1 MRKDGPLLALA
12 LTASVPVA
20 HAWEEPGGLMER
32 KTVSTGS
39 TDLASTGFEA
49 YARPAQ
55 ETNDTTELALS
66 AGAFLSAG
74 NTRSVAAT
82 FAEQFRLRRGA
93 HQLSVSS
100 GVNYGRSARDTDSGM
115 DTTVENYQAKL
126 RYDYFFTRELAL
138 FFGTSARKDR
148 FQGLALRVNFA
159 PGAAYYF
166 IDAPDHQLWTELGYN
181 LQHDIRTDAVIREG
195 ADEGEPVEN
204 SETRHFG
211 RLFVGYGNH
220 LNKIVT
226 FNSGLE
232 YLPAISPFEDELTGR
247 KNWRLSWTA
256 AFTSKVS
263 DEFSVAT
270 SVTIDY
276 DNNPLPGV
284 GRADATTAVNLV
296 YTLL

>member
-1 MRKDGPLLALA
+1 MNNPWLLALA
-12 LTASVPVA
+12 LTSAVQAA
-20 HAWEEPGGLMER
+20 HAEEPGGLMVR

-39 TDLASTGFEA
+39 TDFASTGFEA
-49 YARPAQ
+49 YVRPEQA
-55 ETNDTTELALS
+55 TKDTIELALS

-74 NTRSVAAT
+74 NTRSIAAT

-100 GVNYGRSARDTDSGM
+100 GVNYGRSAPDADSGL

-126 RYDYFFTRELAL
+126 RYDYFFTESLAL

-148 FQGLALRVNFA
+148 FQGLALRVNFS
-159 PGAAYYF
+159 PGAAYYL
-166 IDAPDHQLWTELGYN
+166 IDEQDHQLWTELGYN
-181 LQHDIRTDAVIREG
+181 LQHDLRTDAVVRDGAREG
-195 ADEGEPVEN
+195 EAVEH
-204 SETRHFG
+204 SESRHFG

-220 LNKIVT
+220 LNRVVT
-226 FNSGLE
+226 FDSGLE
-232 YLPAISPFEDELTGR
+232 YLPAISPFQDAVTGR
-247 KNWRLSWTA
+247 RNFRLSWTA

-263 DEFSVAT
+263 NEFSVSS

-284 GRADATTAVNLV
+284 GRADATTAMQLV
-296 YTLL
+296 YRLL